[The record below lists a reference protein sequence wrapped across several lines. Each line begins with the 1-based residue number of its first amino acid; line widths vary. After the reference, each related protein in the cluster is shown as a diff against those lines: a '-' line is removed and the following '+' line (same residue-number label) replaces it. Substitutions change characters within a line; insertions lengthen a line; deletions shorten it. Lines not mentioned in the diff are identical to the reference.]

1 MKRSQKEIKMICEEI
16 RLAVKL
22 ALLREEQEK
31 QEKEIR
37 EMQHEFTLCYD
48 PLYGA
53 YFSVN
58 KEMLNAQI
66 EALNMRMKLEDYRKG
81 LETL

>member
-58 KEMLNAQI
+58 KEMFNAQI
-66 EALNMRMKLEDYRKG
+66 EALNMRMKLEDYRKSI
-81 LETL
+81 ETL